1 VFFLPIQGVRTF
13 GVSSLVVQLRP
24 LHPVLPNCFTSW
36 SQVLTDW
43 HVRGALAKSG
53 LPPSLTS
60 HPELAAPLVAEIGC
74 AIRVQQVD
82 RQSIETA
89 LVRERVVEP
98 TYDDAGGPDYV
109 AVRDAMKQ
117 SQDRYVS
124 FWPTDISSPDAF
136 VSRSEIERLQAEYFA
151 IRHRHAPQV
160 AESQNAAFRRYW
172 SSRSGRGLGDDFFSD
187 CGADSIPALLSRVDP
202 AWWWREFFLRLQ
214 RRCQR
219 FHAADGVFLDHLP
232 AIRARVSAKK
242 LSAEIAEWSKA
253 VSDRWG
259 WDGPGHYRMLADRAV
274 AKADA
279 LSAWYDC
286 TAPGYLADEGLRDS
300 LCSRLAAELRQHDPW
315 RKSALSAPETGGAKR
330 RN

>member
-1 VFFLPIQGVRTF
+1 MFFLPIQGVRPF
-13 GVSSLVVQLRP
+13 GVSSLVVQWRP

-43 HVRGALAKSG
+43 HVCGALAKSR
-53 LPPSLTS
+53 LPPSLAS
-60 HPELAAPLVAEIGC
+60 HPELAAPFVAEIGR
-74 AIRVQQVD
+74 AIRIQQVD
-82 RQSIETA
+82 RQSLQTA

-109 AVRDAMKQ
+109 AVRDAMEQ

-124 FWPTDISSPDAF
+124 FWPTDISSPDAI
-136 VSRSEIERLQAEYFA
+136 VSRSEMERLQTEFFA
-151 IRHRHAPQV
+151 IRQRHAPQV
-160 AESQNAAFRRYW
+160 AESQKAALRRYW
-172 SSRSGRGLGDDFFSD
+172 SNKPGRGLGDDFFAY
-187 CGADSIPALLSRVDP
+187 CATDSIPALMSRIDP

-214 RRCQR
+214 HRCQR

-253 VSDRWG
+253 MSDRWG

-279 LSAWYDC
+279 LAAWYNR
-286 TAPGYLADEGLRDS
+286 TALGFLANESVRDS
-300 LCSRLAAELRQHDPW
+300 LCSQLAAELRPRDPW
-315 RKSALSAPETGGAKR
+315 RKSANLEPAGDG

>member
-1 VFFLPIQGVRTF
+1 MFFLPILGVRPF
-13 GVSSLVVQLRP
+13 GVSSLVVQWRP

-43 HVRGALAKSG
+43 HVCGALAKSK
-53 LPPSLTS
+53 LPASLAS
-60 HPELAAPLVAEIGC
+60 HPELAAPLVAEIGH

-82 RQSIETA
+82 RQSIQTA

-98 TYDDAGGPDYV
+98 TYDDVGGPDYV
-109 AVRDAMKQ
+109 AVRHAMEQ

-124 FWPTDISSPDAF
+124 FWPTDISSPDAI
-136 VSRSEIERLQAEYFA
+136 VSRSEMERLQAEYFA
-151 IRHRHAPQV
+151 IRRGNAPQV
-160 AESQNAAFRRYW
+160 AELQNAALRRYW
-172 SSRSGRGLGDDFFSD
+172 SNKSGRGLDDDFFSA
-187 CGADSIPALLSRVDP
+187 CGADSIPVLMSRVDP

-232 AIRARVSAKK
+232 AIRAKVSAKK
-242 LSAEIAEWSKA
+242 LSAEISEWAKA
-253 VSDRWG
+253 MSDRWG

-279 LSAWYDC
+279 LAAWYDH

-300 LCSRLAAELRQHDPW
+300 LCSRVLAELRSRDPW
-315 RKSALSAPETGGAKR
+315 RKSAISAPETGGANW